1 MKHIDIGTIHAFLDG
16 ELSGERLEF
25 AASHFSICDAC
36 SNLML
41 EAENETDAV
50 MQAFSI
56 ENAYA
61 VPTQRIWARINNEID
76 QLDSI
81 PASAMQPVSI
91 WQTAFGWLGLSRLPQ
106 FAAPTAGLAL
116 GAALIAF
123 FSFSGIFRQAN
134 PENNSP
140 IIAQN
145 ENPSSTIVDVK
156 PTDSNPSVEPQTSTP
171 SVTIKNEAQKRPGG
185 FETVKANYRV
195 EAKPRVVAPKIIKN
209 SPVRNADLNAPLVEE
224 RLYLDA
230 INDLSQTV
238 ASSDETA
245 MRPSFRVEYE
255 QNAAMID
262 KAIEKM
268 QRQVRRN
275 PNDEN
280 AKRILFASYQ
290 NKIDL
295 LNTVAEKSQLMATI
309 R

>member
-16 ELSGERLEF
+16 ELSGDALEF

-76 QLDSI
+76 QLDPI

-91 WQTAFGWLGLSRLPQ
+91 WQTAFGWLGLSSLPQ

-123 FSFSGIFRQAN
+123 FSFSGIFQQAN
-134 PENNSP
+134 PENNLP

-145 ENPSSTIVDVK
+145 ENPPPTIANVK
-156 PTDSNPSVEPQTSTP
+156 PTDSNPSVEPQTTTP
-171 SVTIKNEAQKRPGG
+171 SIAIENEPQKRPGG
-185 FETVKANYRV
+185 FEAVKANYRV
-195 EAKPRVVAPKIIKN
+195 EAKPKVVIPKN
-209 SPVRNADLNAPLVEE
+209 NVSPKSKVDLNAPLVEE
-224 RLYLDA
+224 RLYLEA

-238 ASSDETA
+238 ASSDEAA

-255 QNAAMID
+255 QNVAMID
-262 KAIEKM
+262 QAIVKM

-280 AKRILFASYQ
+280 AKRILFSSYQ

-295 LNTVAEKSQLMATI
+295 LNTVAEKTQLMATV

>member
-16 ELSGERLEF
+16 ELSGDALEF

-41 EAENETDAV
+41 EAESETDAV
-50 MQAFSI
+50 MQAFAV
-56 ENAYA
+56 ENTYA

-81 PASAMQPVSI
+81 PASGMQPVSI
-91 WQTAFGWLGLSRLPQ
+91 WQTAFGWLRANRLPQ

-123 FSFSGIFRQAN
+123 FSFSGIFQQAN
-134 PENNSP
+134 PEINP
-140 IIAQN
+140 PMIARS
-145 ENPSSTIVDVK
+145 ENPPPTIVNVK
-156 PTDSNPSVEPQTSTP
+156 PTDSNSSVEQQKSTP
-171 SVTIKNEAQKRPGG
+171 SVAIRNEAQKRPGG
-185 FETVKANYRV
+185 FEAVKANYRV
-195 EAKPRVVAPKIIKN
+195 EAKPRVVTPKIIKN
-209 SPVRNADLNAPLVEE
+209 PPVRNADLNAPLVEE
-224 RLYLDA
+224 RLYLEA

-238 ASSDETA
+238 ASSDVTA

-262 KAIEKM
+262 QAIVKM

-295 LNTVAEKSQLMATI
+295 LNTVAEKTQLMATV

>member
-16 ELSGERLEF
+16 ELSGDALEY

-41 EAENETDAV
+41 EAESETDNV
-50 MQAFSI
+50 MQAFAI
-56 ENAYA
+56 ENAYT

-76 QLDSI
+76 LLESI
-81 PASAMQPVSI
+81 PE
-91 WQTAFGWLGLSRLPQ
+91 
-106 FAAPTAGLAL
+106 PT
-116 GAALIAF
+116 
-123 FSFSGIFRQAN
+123 
-134 PENNSP
+134 
-140 IIAQN
+140 
-145 ENPSSTIVDVK
+145 
-156 PTDSNPSVEPQTSTP
+156 PQTSVWQRLSGLFGFDKSSPFGVPAAGFALGVALVAVFTFYNLQTDNSQINPELAENRTPVTTVILNSPPVVSGSDVTKDEP
-171 SVTIKNEAQKRPGG
+171 SVFITTDAPKRLGG
-185 FETVKANYRV
+185 IRAVKANYRV
-195 EAKPRVVAPKIIKN
+195 VEKPRVVTPKTNTIRTPQPKE
-209 SPVRNADLNAPLVEE
+209 DLNSPLVEE

-238 ASSDETA
+238 ASTDKDV
-245 MRPSFRVEYE
+245 MKPSFRVEYE
-255 QNAAMID
+255 QNIAMVD
-262 KAIEKM
+262 KAIERM

>member
-16 ELSGERLEF
+16 ELSGDALEF

-81 PASAMQPVSI
+81 PASARQPVSI
-91 WQTAFGWLGLSRLPQ
+91 WQTAFGLLGLSRLPQ

-123 FSFSGIFRQAN
+123 FSFSGIFRQSN

-145 ENPSSTIVDVK
+145 ENPPSTIVNVK
-156 PTDSNPSVEPQTSTP
+156 PTDSNPSVERPTTAP
-171 SVTIKNEAQKRPGG
+171 SIAIKNAAQKRPDG
-185 FETVKANYRV
+185 FEAVKANYRV
-195 EAKPRVVAPKIIKN
+195 EAKPKPVTPKIIKN
-209 SPVRNADLNAPLVEE
+209 PPVRNADLNAPLVEE

-230 INDLSQTV
+230 ISGLSETV
-238 ASSDETA
+238 ASSHEA
-245 MRPSFRVEYE
+245 VMRPSFRVEYE
-255 QNAAMID
+255 QNVAMID

>member
-41 EAENETDAV
+41 EAESENDAV

-56 ENAYA
+56 ENAYV

-81 PASAMQPVSI
+81 PATAMQPSI
-91 WQTAFGWLGLSRLPQ
+91 WQTAFGLLGLSRLPQ

-123 FSFSGIFRQAN
+123 FLFSGIFRQAN
-134 PENNSP
+134 PEINPP

-145 ENPSSTIVDVK
+145 ENPPSTVVNVK
-156 PTDSNPSVEPQTSTP
+156 PTGSNPSVEQPKTAP
-171 SVTIKNEAQKRPGG
+171 LVAIKNETQKRPGG
-185 FETVKANYRV
+185 FESVKANYRV
-195 EAKPRVVAPKIIKN
+195 EAKPKVITPKTIKN
-209 SPVRNADLNAPLVEE
+209 PPVRNDYLNAPLVEE
-224 RLYLDA
+224 RLYLEA

-238 ASSDETA
+238 ASGDVAA

-262 KAIEKM
+262 QAIVKM

-295 LNTVAEKSQLMATI
+295 LNTVAEKTQLMATV

>member
-1 MKHIDIGTIHAFLDG
+1 MKHLDIGTIHAFLDG
-16 ELSGERLEF
+16 ELSGDALEY
-25 AASHFSICDAC
+25 AASHFSLCDAC

-41 EAENETDAV
+41 EAESDTDAV
-50 MQAFSI
+50 MQAFAI

-76 QLDSI
+76 LIESI
-81 PASAMQPVSI
+81 PAPTPQPSV
-91 WQTAFGWLGLSRLPQ
+91 WQNLAALFGFDRFSPFGAP
-106 FAAPTAGLAL
+106 AAGVAL
-116 GAALIAF
+116 GVALVGVFTLYSFQTDNSGVNSNQIAKT
-123 FSFSGIFRQAN
+123 G
-134 PENNSP
+134 
-140 IIAQN
+140 
-145 ENPSSTIVDVK
+145 K
-156 PTDSNPSVEPQTSTP
+156 PD
-171 SVTIKNEAQKRPGG
+171 VTIIDLKQ
-185 FETVKANYRV
+185 
-195 EAKPRVVAPKIIKN
+195 PRVVSSVETAQAEPHTPVETAVPERSRGVQAVKASYRVKEKANFVAPIRKPQPK
-209 SPVRNADLNAPLVEE
+209 VDLNAPLVEE

-238 ASSDETA
+238 ASSDEDA

-255 QNAAMID
+255 QNVAMID
-262 KAIEKM
+262 RAIDKM
-268 QRQVRRN
+268 QKQVRKN

>member
-41 EAENETDAV
+41 EAESENDAV

-81 PASAMQPVSI
+81 PASAMQPSI
-91 WQTAFGWLGLSRLPQ
+91 WQTAFSLLGLSRLPQ

-134 PENNSP
+134 PEINPP

-145 ENPSSTIVDVK
+145 ENPPSTVVNVK
-156 PTDSNPSVEPQTSTP
+156 PTDSNPSVEQPATAP
-171 SVTIKNEAQKRPGG
+171 SITIKNEPQKRPDG
-185 FETVKANYRV
+185 FEAVKANYRV
-195 EAKPRVVAPKIIKN
+195 EAKPRVVTPKTIKN
-209 SPVRNADLNAPLVEE
+209 PPVRNVDLNAPLVEE
-224 RLYLDA
+224 RLYLEA

-238 ASSDETA
+238 ASGDEAA

-262 KAIEKM
+262 QVIVKM

-280 AKRILFASYQ
+280 AKRILFSSYQ

-295 LNTVAEKSQLMATI
+295 LNTVAEKTQLMATV

>member
-16 ELSGERLEF
+16 ELSGDALEF

-41 EAENETDAV
+41 EAETETDAV

-56 ENAYA
+56 ENAYV

-81 PASAMQPVSI
+81 PASARQPVSI
-91 WQTAFGWLGLSRLPQ
+91 WQTAFGLLGLSRFPQ

-145 ENPSSTIVDVK
+145 ENPPSTIVNVK
-156 PTDSNPSVEPQTSTP
+156 PPDSNPSVEQPATAP
-171 SVTIKNEAQKRPGG
+171 SIAIKNAAQKRPDG
-185 FETVKANYRV
+185 FEAVKANYRV
-195 EAKPRVVAPKIIKN
+195 EAKPKVVTPKIIKN
-209 SPVRNADLNAPLVEE
+209 PPARNADLNAPLVEE
-224 RLYLDA
+224 RLYLEA
-230 INDLSQTV
+230 INGLSETV
-238 ASSDETA
+238 ASTDEA
-245 MRPSFRVEYE
+245 VMRPSFRVEYE
-255 QNAAMID
+255 QNVAMID

>member
-16 ELSGERLEF
+16 ELSGDALEF

-56 ENAYA
+56 ENAYV

-76 QLDSI
+76 QLDPI
-81 PASAMQPVSI
+81 PGSAMQPVSI
-91 WQTAFGWLGLSRLPQ
+91 WQTAFGWLGMNRLPQ

-134 PENNSP
+134 PEINP
-140 IIAQN
+140 PTIARS
-145 ENPSSTIVDVK
+145 ENPSSTIVNVK
-156 PTDSNPSVEPQTSTP
+156 PTDSTSSVEQQKSTP
-171 SVTIKNEAQKRPGG
+171 SVAIRNEAQKRPDG
-185 FETVKANYRV
+185 FEAVKANYRV
-195 EAKPRVVAPKIIKN
+195 EAKPKPVTPKIIKN
-209 SPVRNADLNAPLVEE
+209 PPVKNVDLNAPLVEE
-224 RLYLDA
+224 RLYLEA
-230 INDLSQTV
+230 INGLSETV
-238 ASSDETA
+238 ASTDEEV

-255 QNAAMID
+255 QNIAMMD

-268 QRQVRRN
+268 QRQVRKN